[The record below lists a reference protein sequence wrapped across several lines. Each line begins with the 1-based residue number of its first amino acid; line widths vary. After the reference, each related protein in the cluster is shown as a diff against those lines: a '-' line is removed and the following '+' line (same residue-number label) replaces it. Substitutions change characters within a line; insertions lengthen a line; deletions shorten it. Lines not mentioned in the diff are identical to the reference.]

1 MTLRYDS
8 SSASSSVKCIS
19 FNKPKNVSLWAKFY
33 LIITAQGSHDI
44 ARRMRIISAFGVR
57 NQFLQLQFCGYK
69 FCCFFFRIFHLFSG
83 KLVGQSVFL
92 HRRYVSHVGRS
103 INNTPSRSEL
113 RELVTD
119 DNNSLTVILKN
130 LTTTLGQLSEA
141 SQAQTAALADLK
153 EDLLLQDD
161 AAEPNLDRP
170 VDSLDITQITAV
182 LNDFTCNS
190 GANTTSTNNMAS
202 DIHSDSEFQGHTNI
216 VGSLTQAYLP
226 NAKTSPAIEGKIAT
240 LIDNMLTGGLST
252 DTVKHSTEKYSPPEN
267 VKRLNVTSVNEEVW
281 DLLPHWSRMVDL
293 AFQKVQEFL
302 LPGLSVPCTL
312 DSIALLCN
320 THHKLNTK
328 RQKLIKPA
336 LHVTLQ
342 GRD

>member
-1 MTLRYDS
+1 MLL
-8 SSASSSVKCIS
+8 ACEIS
-19 FNKPKNVSLWAKFY
+19 FCSFSFADTNFA
-33 LIITAQGSHDI
+33 G
-44 ARRMRIISAFGVR
+44 
-57 NQFLQLQFCGYK
+57 
-69 FCCFFFRIFHLFSG
+69 FFFPHIPPFLRQISWP
-83 KLVGQSVFL
+83 VGFL
-92 HRRYVSHVGRS
+92 NRRYVSHVGRS

-202 DIHSDSEFQGHTNI
+202 YIHSDSESQGHTNI
-216 VGSLTQAYLP
+216 VGSLTQVYLP

-252 DTVKHSTEKYSPPEN
+252 DTVKHSTDKYSPPEN
-267 VKRLNVTSVNEEVW
+267 VERLNVTSVNEEVW